1 MWEGGGNI
9 MGKNVR
15 SHDRENDNG
24 RRRLKVGKNGRSL
37 FEVILS
43 EFNKS
48 FLWLRRRNTI
58 GAFWGCWSNSCFLGC
73 FLASF
78 FPIIGEKYGML
89 TI

>member
-1 MWEGGGNI
+1 MEILWEN
-9 MGKNVR
+9 NVR

-24 RRRLKVGKNGRSL
+24 GRRLKVGKNGRSL

-48 FLWLRRRNTI
+48 FLWLGRRNTI
-58 GAFWGCWSNSCFLGC
+58 GAFWGVLVKIVFFRW

-78 FPIIGEKYGML
+78 YPIGEKSGVL